1 MIWKTITIYFVNRI
15 SKVVSFELGKEI
27 EEDVFNRLVT
37 IVGQEKIPSP
47 HEETNLRHSE
57 TS

>member
-37 IVGQEKIPSP
+37 IVGQEKIPSS